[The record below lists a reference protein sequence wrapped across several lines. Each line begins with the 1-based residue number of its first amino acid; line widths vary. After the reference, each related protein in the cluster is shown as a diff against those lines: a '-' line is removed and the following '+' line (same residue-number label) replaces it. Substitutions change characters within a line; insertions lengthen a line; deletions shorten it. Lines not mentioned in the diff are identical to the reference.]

1 MNKPCLRRTIRSQ
14 VRKQLSTK
22 KKVGIDSRYKCQ
34 ILNNDFS
41 RDVSGDENIGI
52 GDDDD
57 EDLNARGILF
67 DDEDLFG
74 DK

>member
-1 MNKPCLRRTIRSQ
+1 MVAPYDPEAYNSK
-14 VRKQLSTK
+14 LSTK